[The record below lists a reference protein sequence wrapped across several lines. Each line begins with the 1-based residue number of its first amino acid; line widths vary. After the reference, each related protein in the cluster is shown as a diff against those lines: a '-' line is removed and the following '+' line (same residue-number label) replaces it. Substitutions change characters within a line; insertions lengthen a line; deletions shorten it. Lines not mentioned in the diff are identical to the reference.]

1 MGMYIAVDIGG
12 TQLRAAIY
20 PLDGLTPMRV
30 ERIPT
35 KDPSSSTLERLESL
49 IETLWPTDVAVS
61 AIGVAAPGAIDPYQG
76 VLLSVANIQGWEN
89 LPLHQILGNRFQT
102 PVGIGNDAN
111 LAALGEWQY
120 GAGQGHHHLI
130 YLTISTG
137 IGGGVIIDDQLLLG
151 HRGLA
156 TELGH
161 VVVMQDGPLC
171 SCGKRGHLEAVA
183 SGPAIANWV
192 EQQLS
197 QGIPSS
203 LPVQRHLTSRMIA
216 KAAREGDTLAIQA
229 LARAGNFIGQAIANF
244 LHIFNPTAVI
254 LGGGVIQSGT
264 LLMEPLR
271 ASMEK
276 HAMSPDYYSDLLLTT
291 AALGDDAGLIG
302 ALALA
307 RRVETKPTL
316 DFA

>member
-1 MGMYIAVDIGG
+1 
-12 TQLRAAIY
+12 
-20 PLDGLTPMRV
+20 
-30 ERIPT
+30 
-35 KDPSSSTLERLESL
+35 
-49 IETLWPTDVAVS
+49 
-61 AIGVAAPGAIDPYQG
+61 
-76 VLLSVANIQGWEN
+76 
-89 LPLHQILGNRFQT
+89 
-102 PVGIGNDAN
+102 
-111 LAALGEWQY
+111 
-120 GAGQGHHHLI
+120 
-130 YLTISTG
+130 
-137 IGGGVIIDDQLLLG
+137 
-151 HRGLA
+151 
-156 TELGH
+156 
-161 VVVMQDGPLC
+161 MQDGPLG

-291 AALGDDAGLIG
+291 SALGDDAGLIG

>member
-1 MGMYIAVDIGG
+1 MGMFIAVDIGG

-20 PLDGLTPMRV
+20 PLDSLTPLPV

-49 IETLWPTDVAVS
+49 IETIWPADVAVS

-89 LPLHQILGNRFQT
+89 LPLRQILEKRFQT

-137 IGGGVIIDDQLLLG
+137 IGGGVIIDDRLLLG

-161 VVVMQDGPLC
+161 VVVMQEGPLC
-171 SCGKRGHLEAVA
+171 SCGKRGHLESVA
-183 SGPAIANWV
+183 SGPAIASWV
-192 EQQLS
+192 EGQLS
-197 QGIPSS
+197 HGVPPIFISKTPDKQNNRQSRRGRRRFSDPGPGKGRQLHWTSHRELLAHFQSDSCNTRWRCYPERAFIDGAIT
-203 LPVQRHLTSRMIA
+203 LPRWKNM
-216 KAAREGDTLAIQA
+216 
-229 LARAGNFIGQAIANF
+229 
-244 LHIFNPTAVI
+244 P
-254 LGGGVIQSGT
+254 
-264 LLMEPLR
+264 
-271 ASMEK
+271 
-276 HAMSPDYYSDLLLTT
+276 
-291 AALGDDAGLIG
+291 
-302 ALALA
+302 
-307 RRVETKPTL
+307 
-316 DFA
+316 

>member
-1 MGMYIAVDIGG
+1 MGVFIAVDIGG

-20 PLDGLTPMRV
+20 PHDSLIPRLV

-35 KDPSSSTLERLESL
+35 KDPSSSTLDRLESL
-49 IETLWPTDVAVS
+49 IETIWPTDVAVS

-89 LPLHQILGNRFQT
+89 LPLRQILEKRFQT

-137 IGGGVIIDDQLLLG
+137 IGGGVIINDHLLLG

-171 SCGKRGHLEAVA
+171 TCGKRGHLEAVA
-183 SGPAIANWV
+183 SGPAIASWV
-192 EQQLS
+192 EQQIS
-197 QGIPSS
+197 QGATSNLS
-203 LPVQRHLTSRMIA
+203 GQRHLTSRIIA
-216 KAAREGDTLAIQA
+216 KAAGEGDTLAIQA
-229 LARAGNFIGQAIANF
+229 LARAGNYIGQAIANF

-254 LGGGVIQSGT
+254 LGGGVIQSGP

-271 ASMEK
+271 ASMVE

-291 AALGDDAGLIG
+291 AALGDDAGLVG

-307 RRVETKPTL
+307 HRVGTKPTL

>member
-1 MGMYIAVDIGG
+1 MGMFMAVDVGG

-20 PLDGLTPMRV
+20 SYDSWMPVRV
-30 ERIPT
+30 ERILT
-35 KDPSSSTLERLESL
+35 KDPFSTPLERLESL
-49 IETLWPTDVAVS
+49 IKSIWPVNETIN
-61 AIGVAAPGAIDPYQG
+61 AIGVATPGTIDPYRG
-76 VLLSVANIQGWEN
+76 VLVSVANIPGWEN
-89 LPLHQILGNRFQT
+89 LPLRQILEDQFQT

-120 GAGQGHHHLI
+120 GAGKGHHHMV

-137 IGGGVIIDDQLLLG
+137 IGGGVIINDRLLLG
-151 HRGLA
+151 NQGLA

-161 VVVMQDGPLC
+161 IVVMQDGPLC

-183 SGPAIANWV
+183 SGPSIVKWV

-197 QGIPSS
+197 QGIPSDLS
-203 LPVQRHLTSRMIA
+203 IHPILNTKIIA
-216 KAAREGDTLAIQA
+216 KAATQGDALSIQA
-229 LARAGNFIGQAIANF
+229 LARAGNFIGQSVANF

-254 LGGGVIQSGT
+254 LGGGVAQSGP

-271 ASMEK
+271 AAMEEN
-276 HAMSPDYYSDLLLTT
+276 AMSPDYYADLLLTT
-291 AALGDDAGLIG
+291 AALGDEAGLTG

-307 RRVETKPTL
+307 HSVGADLTH

>member
-1 MGMYIAVDIGG
+1 MGMFIAVDAGG

-20 PLDGLTPMRV
+20 PHDSLIPRRV

-35 KDPSSSTLERLESL
+35 KDPTSNALERLESL
-49 IETLWPTDVAVS
+49 IETIWPTDVAVS

-89 LPLHQILGNRFQT
+89 LPLRQILEDRFHT

-137 IGGGVIIDDQLLLG
+137 IGGGVIIDDHLLLG

-171 SCGKRGHLEAVA
+171 TCGKRGHLEAVA

-192 EQQLS
+192 EQQIS
-197 QGIPSS
+197 QGVPSN
-203 LPVQRHLTSRMIA
+203 LQVQRHLTSRIIA
-216 KAAREGDTLAIQA
+216 KAAEESDPLAIQA

-254 LGGGVIQSGT
+254 LGGGVIQSGPF
-264 LLMEPLR
+264 LMEPLR
-271 ASMEK
+271 ACDGRTCYELR
-276 HAMSPDYYSDLLLTT
+276 LL
-291 AALGDDAGLIG
+291 
-302 ALALA
+302 
-307 RRVETKPTL
+307 
-316 DFA
+316 F

>member
-89 LPLHQILGNRFQT
+89 LPLRQILGNRFQT

-156 TELGH
+156 TELGTW
-161 VVVMQDGPLC
+161 L
-171 SCGKRGHLEAVA
+171 
-183 SGPAIANWV
+183 
-192 EQQLS
+192 
-197 QGIPSS
+197 
-203 LPVQRHLTSRMIA
+203 
-216 KAAREGDTLAIQA
+216 
-229 LARAGNFIGQAIANF
+229 
-244 LHIFNPTAVI
+244 
-254 LGGGVIQSGT
+254 
-264 LLMEPLR
+264 
-271 ASMEK
+271 
-276 HAMSPDYYSDLLLTT
+276 
-291 AALGDDAGLIG
+291 
-302 ALALA
+302 
-307 RRVETKPTL
+307 
-316 DFA
+316 

>member
-1 MGMYIAVDIGG
+1 MGMFMAVDVGG

-20 PLDGLTPMRV
+20 PCDSWIPLRV

-35 KDPSSSTLERLESL
+35 KDPSSSPLERLEIL
-49 IETLWPTDVAVS
+49 IKSIWPVNEPVI
-61 AIGVAAPGAIDPYQG
+61 AIGVAAPGTIDPYQG
-76 VLLSVANIQGWEN
+76 VLVSVANIPGWEN
-89 LPLHQILGNRFQT
+89 LPLRQILEDQFQT
-102 PVGIGNDAN
+102 KVGIGNDAN

-120 GAGQGHHHLI
+120 GAGKGHHNMV

-137 IGGGVIIDDQLLLG
+137 IGGGVIINDRLLLG

-161 VVVMQDGPLC
+161 IVVMQDGPLC

-183 SGPAIANWV
+183 SGPSIVKWV

-197 QGIPSS
+197 QGFPSD
-203 LPVQRHLTSRMIA
+203 LTANKNLNTKIIA
-216 KAAREGDTLAIQA
+216 NAALQGDALAIQA
-229 LARAGNFIGQAIANF
+229 LARAGNFIGQSVANL

-254 LGGGVIQSGT
+254 LGGGVVQSGP

-271 ASMEK
+271 AAMEEN
-276 HAMSPDYYSDLLLTT
+276 AMSPDYYTGLLLTT
-291 AALGDDAGLIG
+291 AALGDDAGLTG

-307 RRVETKPTL
+307 HNVGTKPTP
-316 DFA
+316 DFV